1 MRIGSRRYVL
11 PFRQSV
17 TYQVCDAEVNDE
29 WDSFLYKSGI
39 NNYQQTSVWGI
50 FKRDEGWIANRLIMR
65 NADGNIIGGSQIF
78 LMDIPVIGR
87 IGYIPQGPCFG
98 NHNCSN
104 LNFFIT
110 LLKGFTQKNK
120 LIYVT
125 VDVNYRLPEVVK
137 AFTRRRFRKHPDNTP
152 PMPHVKSTLI
162 VNLQQPEEEIFAG
175 FKKNRRKS
183 ISAARNIAVTLRTGS
198 REDLP
203 LLHRLVNQTCER
215 QGVTSRYPNV
225 DYFYNIWD
233 LMAPRGWLAF
243 NIAEVDGRPV
253 SASLGYVF
261 GDTYRDTVWGWSGEF
276 AAESISDLITWK
288 LMLWAKQSGFAYFDF
303 VQLDIVSIKAL
314 MSGDRV
320 PDEIKSRKSFGAT
333 FYKTRFGG
341 EVCFYPGTYTFFP
354 SRLIAAL
361 MQVASGHL
369 RKDSL
374 ASRLVRFIRSLK
386 KN

>member
-1 MRIGSRRYVL
+1 MLIRSRRFVM

-17 TYQVCDAEVNDE
+17 IYQVCDAEMNDE
-29 WDSFLYKSGI
+29 WDSFLHHSGI

-50 FKRDEGWIANRLIMR
+50 IKRKDGWIAKRLILR
-65 NADGNIIGGSQIF
+65 NAEGNIISGAQIF
-78 LMDIPVIGR
+78 LMEIPVIGR

-98 NHNCSN
+98 NQNCSN
-104 LNFFIT
+104 LNYFIS
-110 LLKGFTQKNK
+110 LLKVFTRRNK

-137 AFTRRRFRKHPDNTP
+137 ALTRRRFRKHPDNTP
-152 PMPHVKSTLI
+152 PMPHVKATLI
-162 VNLQQPEEEIFAG
+162 VNLQQSEEQIFAG

-183 ISAARNIAVTLRTGS
+183 ILAAKNISVTLRSGS
-198 REDLP
+198 RDDLP
-203 LLHRLVNQTCER
+203 LLHRLVDQTCER
-215 QGVTSRYPNV
+215 QGVVSGYPNV
-225 DYFYNIWD
+225 EYFYMLWD

-261 GDTYRDTVWGWSGEF
+261 GDTYRDTVWGWSGEY
-276 AAESISDLITWK
+276 AAENISDLITWK
-288 LMLWAKQSGFAYFDF
+288 LILWAKQSGFAYFDF
-303 VQLDIVSIKAL
+303 VQLDIVSIRAI
-314 MSGDRV
+314 MAGDVV
-320 PDEIKSRKSFGAT
+320 PDEVKSRKSFGAT

-361 MQVASGHL
+361 MQMASGHL
-369 RKDSL
+369 RKDSM